1 MTRNGRGA
9 KRTKAAISLSGGRA
23 SSRAAVVAGIAVS
36 TPAAAAL
43 VAPDGRCGARCLALV
58 SFAAEAD
65 VQAAGSFESDIAGD
79 ESSAERGCPQPES
92 SE

>member
-9 KRTKAAISLSGGRA
+9 KRTKAAISLSAGLG
-23 SSRAAVVAGIAVS
+23 SSRAAAVAGIAVS

-43 VAPDGRCGARCLALV
+43 VAPVGRCGARCLALV

-65 VQAAGSFESDIAGD
+65 VRAAATFESDTAGD
-79 ESSAERGCPQPES
+79 ESSAEGGCAAA
-92 SE
+92 